1 MKGGKSFKMKGGCI
15 DSNTVIIVVGLLALL
30 ALAYYFMTMNNNN
43 HKPTMGPTMG
53 PTMPGMMKKVEG
65 FSSGSDLTPKDG
77 QVVVALFAA
86 DWCPHCQD
94 YKPKWEQI
102 QSQASSNKKIRFE
115 TVDCTKENP
124 YPGEYGIKGYPTVVA
139 ISSKG
144 SQHIDEKEN
153 LKQILSVVEKM

>member
-15 DSNTVIIVVGLLALL
+15 DSNTVIIVIGLLALL
-30 ALAYYFMTMNNNN
+30 ALAYYFMTMYNNTHMN
-43 HKPTMGPTMG
+43 PTTAPT
-53 PTMPGMMKKVEG
+53 MMKKVEG
-65 FSSGSDLTPKDG
+65 FSSGGDLTPQDG

-94 YKPKWEQI
+94 YKPTWEKI
-102 QSQASSNKKIRFE
+102 KSNANAAKKIRFE

-124 YPGEYGIKGYPTVVA
+124 YPGKYDIEGYPTVVA

-144 SQHIDEKEN
+144 HEHVTQKDSLEAI
-153 LKQILSVVEKM
+153 LKAVEKM